1 MPASP
6 ATFDGTLQ
14 SLIDDCTEQIMPS
27 AEIVGDYHRLLVN
40 YCRLDDPLFL
50 IRNMG
55 GTERG
60 TIYSTKSGARFKAT
74 DNAPA
79 WWMHYA
85 LFHEIR
91 ISQAEFPQV
100 VETIPCH
107 MFEVSAQLP
116 ESINTAGWHV
126 AHIVDVKD
134 RNVHFPSWDRTE
146 LTRRFLRNVHPCN
159 YFFLPKP
166 QWQKWGADA
175 RVIGF
180 FAALYA
186 DRYSSVWQEFLE
198 LSGADM
204 SKLPRTTGQ
213 ISYRYGTAERAAE
226 PTERHPNGSLLPT
239 RAIGAGGGATDAPV
253 VSYSASRLLFK
264 ADLIDPLRDE
274 DKFRVTTPAKTY
286 EMSKAD
292 FLRVFA
298 RVTLTNSWRRDRV
311 YHYPRPP
318 AAAAQF
324 LISSGENRDQ

>member
-1 MPASP
+1 
-6 ATFDGTLQ
+6 
-14 SLIDDCTEQIMPS
+14 
-27 AEIVGDYHRLLVN
+27 
-40 YCRLDDPLFL
+40 
-50 IRNMG
+50 
-55 GTERG
+55 
-60 TIYSTKSGARFKAT
+60 
-74 DNAPA
+74 
-79 WWMHYA
+79 MHYA

-134 RNVHFPSWDRTE
+134 RNVNFRSWDRTE

-166 QWQKWGADA
+166 EWQRRGADT

-198 LSGADM
+198 MTGADIA
-204 SKLPRTTGQ
+204 KLPRATRP
-213 ISYRYGTAERAAE
+213 ISYQYAPAGLAEE
-226 PTERHPNGSLLPT
+226 PIDRHSNGSLLHRPVV
-239 RAIGAGGGATDAPV
+239 GAGGGATDVRV

-264 ADLIDPLRDE
+264 ADIIEPLRDE
-274 DKFRVTTPAKTY
+274 DKFRVTTPAGTY

-292 FLRVFA
+292 FFRVFA
-298 RVTLTNSWRRDRV
+298 HVPLTKSWRRDRI

-324 LISSGENRDQ
+324 LINSRERSGQ